1 MDDLSHEEREG
12 ERWWNPIH
20 WGWWF
25 WIRVVGFLVIAVPA
39 LGWRRAVTHDW
50 QRIALINAAWLVVAL
65 AVVSYALIKRR
76 SGK

>member
-1 MDDLSHEEREG
+1 MDDPSRDERDD

-25 WIRVVGFLVIAVPA
+25 WIRVVGFFVIAVPA

-50 QRIALINAAWLVVAL
+50 QRLALINAAWLVVAL
-65 AVVSYALIKRR
+65 AVVGYTLLTRR
-76 SGK
+76 NRR